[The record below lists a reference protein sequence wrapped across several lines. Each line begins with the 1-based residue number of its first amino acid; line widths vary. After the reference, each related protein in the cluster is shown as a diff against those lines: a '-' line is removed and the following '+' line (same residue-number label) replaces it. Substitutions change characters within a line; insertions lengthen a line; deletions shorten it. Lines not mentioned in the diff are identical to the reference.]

1 MKSWEPIPARCYGPQ
16 DRGLKSAWSNVRL
29 ACNAFAIWPGGILAW
44 IKKLPLGCGDIQLLS
59 LGPNTTLDS
68 ICFHVPNVNNLAN
81 VDSSSG
87 LLKPG
92 VPTPSNRTTYPNAW
106 DDRSLIQ
113 WTVSWV
119 GLRSRS
125 VWEKHAKDSYS
136 VSGTI
141 LRRKFDIPTL
151 QHLVSHSMVIFV
163 HGKKNQIPRGLFIK
177 LDLFKRKKSGNKIN
191 CKCNESL
198 NS

>member
-87 LLKPG
+87 LLKPSQPRPTAQLTRMLEMIDPWFSG
-92 VPTPSNRTTYPNAW
+92 LYLEWGSDHGQFGKNMLKIPTASLVPSW
-106 DDRSLIQ
+106 EESLISQ
-113 WTVSWV
+113 LYSILFHILWLYSFMEKRIKSLVACSSSWI
-119 GLRSRS
+119 
-125 VWEKHAKDSYS
+125 YS
-136 VSGTI
+136 
-141 LRRKFDIPTL
+141 KE
-151 QHLVSHSMVIFV
+151 
-163 HGKKNQIPRGLFIK
+163 KNQATK
-177 LDLFKRKKSGNKIN
+177 
-191 CKCNESL
+191 
-198 NS
+198 